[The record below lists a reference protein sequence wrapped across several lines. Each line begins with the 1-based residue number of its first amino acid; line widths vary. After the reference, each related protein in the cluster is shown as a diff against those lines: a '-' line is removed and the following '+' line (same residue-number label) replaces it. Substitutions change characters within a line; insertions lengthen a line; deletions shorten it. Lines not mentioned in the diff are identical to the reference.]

1 VEIAKENGFFFT
13 YIHAKFLLKS
23 EQNPKLCCKF
33 ANKKMCVFD
42 KFDQIKKW
50 NHQFA
55 VVPLLSLRHTR
66 ERRRK
71 PWILVPILKSS
82 SFSSPFFISRDKK
95 RVEVTP

>member
-1 VEIAKENGFFFT
+1 MAFFT

-50 NHQFA
+50 NLQFA
-55 VVPLLSLRHTR
+55 VVPLLSKFPYTR
-66 ERRRK
+66 TQAQALDTGSH
-71 PWILVPILKSS
+71 I
-82 SFSSPFFISRDKK
+82 
-95 RVEVTP
+95 EVLFLLLSLFY